1 MAQNNNKILTPIL
14 CFVCHNTES
23 INYVIDK
30 NQYIIFVGNNTLD
43 EKFLNNP
50 KIIIARDLPYNIEHE
65 PKLLT
70 FTAWYAII
78 KNNLF
83 KEYEFICILE
93 YDCIL
98 DNNFFINLDSVCS
111 TNVYDIISFITTR
124 LDFPTDI
131 NLDILKKFIEDKK
144 SSFKYIPNSLW
155 SATTN
160 YCIRRNILSDF
171 VDWYYPDCLKIKIFD
186 YKKLSWYH
194 ERIFFT
200 YIIDKKLKIT
210 YMNGLKHIQ
219 LKSHELIINNK

>member
-1 MAQNNNKILTPIL
+1 MAQNNNKILTPIV

-98 DNNFFINLDSVCS
+98 DNNFFTNLHFVCC
-111 TNVYDIISFITTR
+111 TNKYDIISFLATCS
-124 LDFPTDI
+124 DFPTDI
-131 NLDILKKFIEDKK
+131 NLNILKNFIRDKN
-144 SSFKYIPNSLW
+144 SSFNYIQNSPW
-155 SATTN
+155 TSTTN

-171 VDWYYPDCLKIKIFD
+171 VDWYYPDCLTIKTLDCKHF
-186 YKKLSWYH
+186 SWYH
-194 ERIFFT
+194 ERIFFI
-200 YIIDKKLKIT
+200 YIIDKKVKLT
-210 YMNGLKHIQ
+210 YMGGLRHIQ
-219 LKSHELIINNK
+219 LNSHALNINN